1 MKELQNTLQLP
12 LVPNEVKEEAR
23 RLYDQAIQ
31 QGTPPNTAR
40 AYKSDFAYFAA
51 WHKAHFGQLP
61 GELPWA
67 VEVLLVFVGHHALG
81 QMPPAV
87 ALDLV
92 EQGRLRT
99 DDEGLVKFGTVST
112 LERRLASLST
122 LHQLAGV
129 PDQLN
134 PRRDPRVREML
145 KRARKSAAAAGR
157 RVRKPKAAT
166 RPILDR
172 LLEACDNEKLVGV
185 RDRALLL
192 FAWASGGRR
201 RSEVCDALVQDL
213 TETRDPE
220 APGKI
225 AYWYHLPRHK
235 GDPQGEGADLP
246 VTGRAAEALEE
257 WLRGARITEGPIFRS
272 LDRWGHL
279 GDSLSPEAV
288 RGIVKRCAARAGLD
302 PAVFSPHSLR
312 SGFATESGLQGV
324 PEAEARA
331 MTRHKS
337 VAVFAGYQQ
346 PGNLL
351 RSKASRMAG

>member
-1 MKELQNTLQLP
+1 MNDLQTTPQRP
-12 LVPNEVKEEAR
+12 LVTREVKEEAK
-23 RLYDQAIQ
+23 RLYDQAIA

-51 WHKAHFGQLP
+51 WHEAHFGELP

-67 VEVLLVFVGHHALG
+67 VEGMLVFVGHHAL
-81 QMPPAV
+81 QEMPEDV
-87 ALDLV
+87 VERLV
-92 EQGRLRT
+92 EQGRLRR
-99 DDEGLVKFGTVST
+99 DEEGRVKMGTVST

-129 PDQLN
+129 PDHLN

-145 KRARKSAAAAGR
+145 KRARKSAAAAGQ

-166 RPILDR
+166 RPVLDR
-172 LLEACDNEKLVGV
+172 LVGACNDLELAGV
-185 RDRALLL
+185 RDQALLL
-192 FAWASGGRR
+192 FAWATGGRR
-201 RSEVCDALVQDL
+201 RSEVCAALVQDL

-220 APGKI
+220 NPEQI

-246 VTGRAAEALEE
+246 VTGRAAEALEY
-257 WLRGARITEGPIFRS
+257 WLRVSEISEGPIFRRI
-272 LDRWGHL
+272 DRWGNL

-288 RGIVKRCAARAGLD
+288 RLIVKRRAQQAGLD
-302 PAVFSPHSLR
+302 PAAFSPHSLR